1 MRPASLAE
9 LRDAVRDTRGTLLV
23 KGAGTAQGW
32 AGAPEPTDHV
42 LETTGL
48 TGVVT
53 YNPADMTVAVRA
65 GTPLTVLQQQLAAA
79 GQRISLDPA
88 RARATVGG
96 LVATADSGPLRHAY
110 GGPRDLLI
118 GVTVVLGDGTVTRSG
133 GHVIKNV
140 AGYDLGKLLC
150 GSFGTL
156 GVIAEV
162 VLRVH
167 PLPPASRTVTVPC
180 DAAEAVKHTGRVLE
194 ARLEPA
200 ALEWCDGEL
209 LALYEGVESSVELRA
224 AATPGGTTL
233 SAADAEAAWRRVA
246 AVQEHDLAVR
256 CGTRPSQ
263 LPHVARHAASLTSST
278 AVGVHTLAVADV
290 DQLRREFAQVTTLN
304 HRPGIPA
311 WGEPHSAVPLMRA
324 VKQRFD
330 PGGRLGPG
338 RFRPWF

>member
-1 MRPASLAE
+1 MKPTTLAE
-9 LRDAVRDTRGTLLV
+9 LRDAVRDTRGTLLI

-32 AGAPEPTDHV
+32 AGPPDPTDHV

-48 TGVVT
+48 TGVVA

-65 GTPLTVLQQQLAAA
+65 GTPLAALQEELAAN

-88 RARATVGG
+88 RAAATVGG

-118 GVTVVLGDGTVTRSG
+118 GVTVVLADGTVARSG

-140 AGYDLGKLLC
+140 AGYDLGKLFC

-162 VLRVH
+162 VFRVH
-167 PLPPASRTVTVPC
+167 PLPPASRTVSIPC
-180 DAAEAVKHTGRVLE
+180 DAAAAVEHTGRVLE
-194 ARLEPA
+194 ARLEPS

-209 LALYEGVESSVELRA
+209 LCRYEGVESSVERRA
-224 AATPGGTTL
+224 AATPGGTVL
-233 SAADAEAAWRRVA
+233 AAADAERAWRKTA
-246 AVQEHDLAVR
+246 AVHDHDLVVR
-256 CGTRPSQ
+256 CGSRPSQ
-263 LPHVARHAASLTSST
+263 LPAVAKHATSLASST
-278 AVGVHTLAVADV
+278 AVGVHTLALSDV
-290 DQLRREFAQVTTLN
+290 EPLRREFTHVTVLRN
-304 HRPGIPA
+304 APGVPA
-311 WGEPHSAVPLMRA
+311 WGEPHAAVPLMRA

-330 PGGRLGPG
+330 PDGRFGPG
-338 RFRPWF
+338 RYRPWL